1 MPDALPIAPLT
12 LDDTA
17 SLADRVYRRLRDA
30 IVAGTLA
37 PRSRVSERQLAAL
50 LGVSA
55 APVRDA
61 LRRLEAEGMVI
72 TQPRRG
78 TLVAD
83 FGPAQ
88 IEQMGRIRV
97 ALEAV
102 AAGLAARNATP
113 EAVAALRAQLVAMR
127 EATRAGQ
134 AEALAE
140 ANGRFH
146 AMLHALADNGFLTQT
161 LRGLRGYE
169 SVGRRRILTTQ
180 GEMRR
185 ALREHA
191 ALLAALRRGDAA
203 LAEAR
208 MRAHGLRSLQQ
219 AFAGAPDDPP
229 PPPHRRNA

>member
-1 MPDALPIAPLT
+1 MPDALPFTPLT
-12 LDDTA
+12 LEDTA
-17 SLADRVYRRLRDA
+17 SLADRVYLRLRDA
-30 IVAGTLA
+30 IVAGALA
-37 PRSRVSERQLAAL
+37 PHSRVSERQLAAS

-61 LRRLEAEGMVI
+61 LRRLETEGMVV

-83 FGPAQ
+83 FGPVQ

-102 AAGLAARNATP
+102 AAGFAARRVTP
-113 EAVAALRAQLVAMR
+113 AEIAALRAQLVAMR
-127 EATRAGQ
+127 DATRSGD
-134 AEALAE
+134 AEAVAE
-140 ANGRFH
+140 ANGQFH
-146 AMLHALADNGFLTQT
+146 AMLHAVADNAFLTQT

-169 SVGRRRILTTQ
+169 SVGRRRILTTDS
-180 GEMRR
+180 EMRR

-191 ALLAALRRGDAA
+191 ALLAALRRGDSA

-219 AFAGAPDDPP
+219 AFAGPAEPAA
-229 PPPHRRNA
+229 PPHRRNA